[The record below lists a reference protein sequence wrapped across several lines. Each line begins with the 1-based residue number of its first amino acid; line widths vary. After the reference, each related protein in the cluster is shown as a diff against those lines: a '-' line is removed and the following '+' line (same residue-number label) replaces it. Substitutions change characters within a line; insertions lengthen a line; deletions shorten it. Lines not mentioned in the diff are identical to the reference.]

1 MTARV
6 YQWRTGNRFE
16 LLIDGDKF
24 FPRILSALDQAVERI
39 DIELYLVDSGRS
51 TRQWLEALQHARRR
65 GVQVRCL
72 LDAIGTDGLS
82 RRERLELEQMGV
94 ELQFYNPPSLF
105 SGHRLFHRDHRKL
118 FIIDRRI
125 AFVGGTGITDT
136 FCQLD
141 PETGRTPW
149 HEQMLEVQ
157 GPVVEDWVD
166 LFERIWEQGGR
177 REKRGLSAV
186 RGVHIPPVPAGGA
199 GHGRVSYIGAREQ
212 KEVVVSLLAA
222 LRRAEQRVWLATP
235 YFLPSWRIRRALA
248 RAAKRG
254 VDVRLLLCGMT
265 IDHPPV
271 RYAGQRFY
279 TRLLK
284 AGVRIYEYQPRFT
297 HLKTALVDDW
307 VSLGSCNFDHWT
319 LHWNLEAN
327 QQAVDP
333 DLAQAVAESFE
344 QDFAESDLWT
354 LAGWRRLTLWHRFK
368 IRFWGQ
374 INRSVM
380 WLFGIPR

>member
-1 MTARV
+1 MQGYAV
-6 YQWRTGNRFE
+6 YAE
-16 LLIDGDKF
+16 
-24 FPRILSALDQAVERI
+24 
-39 DIELYLVDSGRS
+39 
-51 TRQWLEALQHARRR
+51 
-65 GVQVRCL
+65 
-72 LDAIGTDGLS
+72 
-82 RRERLELEQMGV
+82 
-94 ELQFYNPPSLF
+94 
-105 SGHRLFHRDHRKL
+105 DHR
-118 FIIDRRI
+118 
-125 AFVGGTGITDT
+125 
-136 FCQLD
+136 
-141 PETGRTPW
+141 
-149 HEQMLEVQ
+149 
-157 GPVVEDWVD
+157 
-166 LFERIWEQGGR
+166 
-177 REKRGLSAV
+177 
-186 RGVHIPPVPAGGA
+186 
-199 GHGRVSYIGAREQ
+199 GHGEGDHQVF
-212 KEVVVSLLAA
+212 LDLAA

-333 DLAQAVAESFE
+333 DLVQAVAESFE
-344 QDFAESDLWT
+344 QDFAESDLCT
-354 LAGWRRLTLWHRFK
+354 LAGWRQLALWHRFK

>member
-16 LLIDGDKF
+16 LLIDGDNF
-24 FPRILSALDQAVERI
+24 FPRILAALDQAIERI

-51 TRQWLEALQHARRR
+51 TRQWLDVLQRVRQR
-65 GVQVRCL
+65 GVRVRCL

-82 RRERLELEQMGV
+82 RSERRELEQMGV
-94 ELQFYNPPSLF
+94 ELQFYNPSSLL

-118 FIIDRRI
+118 FIIDDRL
-125 AFVGGTGITDT
+125 AYVGGTGITDP

-149 HEQMLEVQ
+149 HEQMLEVE
-157 GPVVEDWVD
+157 GPVVEDWAD
-166 LFERIWEQGGR
+166 LFERMWQQGGQ
-177 REKRGLSAV
+177 RENRGLSAV
-186 RGVHIPPVPAGGA
+186 RRVHVPPVPDGGS

-222 LRRAEQRVWLATP
+222 LRRGEQRVWLATP

-333 DLAQAVAESFE
+333 DLVQAVAESFE

-354 LAGWRRLTLWHRFK
+354 LAGWRQLALWHRFK